1 MSFGKRLLNSFR
13 SFPRWVHLCQGM
25 LLLSMGVPCAFA
37 SLTIE
42 RAGTAPVATFN
53 GGDNRAD
60 IRHPVPRLYAIV
72 VEEPDKIRLLYGS
85 GSVLTDPRNP
95 NRSIVIEQVE
105 PDTLLLRKGA
115 GLPPQAVRSG
125 RQVPGFP
132 NLVFIGTVSVDK
144 LQYRSR
150 FVDQVMH
157 FDPVVLSIEGSRAIL
172 EVEVAGV
179 PSSRAPSVPQLGSR
193 STSIQLGSRSASIQ
207 PNTSP
212 FVRKRPRLIPELFE
226 GIRPTEVSPN
236 IYEVDATATRR
247 AIDNVGQLLN
257 PAEMAIALTAIQT
270 GMTLPVK
277 TDVVDGTL
285 SQTGFTLTNIKIA
298 NYLGLN
304 VGDTIIGINGRAVS
318 SPLQA
323 WWTYQEVI
331 IRNPF
336 LEELRIDLRGEG
348 QPVVKMYKLK

>member
-1 MSFGKRLLNSFR
+1 FGKRLLNSLR
-13 SFPRWVHLCQGM
+13 SLPRGVHLWQGM
-25 LLLSMGVPCAFA
+25 LLLSTGIPCAFA

-42 RAGTAPVATFN
+42 RAAPGPASNFSA
-53 GGDNRAD
+53 GGGSAE
-60 IRHPVPRLYAIV
+60 IRYASPRLYAIV
-72 VEEPDKIRLLYGS
+72 VEEPGKTRMLYGS
-85 GSVLTDPRNP
+85 GSVLTDPKNP
-95 NRSIVIEQVE
+95 IRSIVIEQVE

-226 GIRPTEVSPN
+226 
-236 IYEVDATATRR
+236 
-247 AIDNVGQLLN
+247 
-257 PAEMAIALTAIQT
+257 
-270 GMTLPVK
+270 
-277 TDVVDGTL
+277 
-285 SQTGFTLTNIKIA
+285 
-298 NYLGLN
+298 
-304 VGDTIIGINGRAVS
+304 
-318 SPLQA
+318 
-323 WWTYQEVI
+323 
-331 IRNPF
+331 
-336 LEELRIDLRGEG
+336 
-348 QPVVKMYKLK
+348 